1 MFEHSSV
8 VPASLVDAFSWHERP
23 GAITR
28 LMPPWQPVRVVS
40 EASNLRDGTAILS
53 LPGRLR
59 WEARHQPGAYEP
71 PYRFVDELA
80 NVSLQRVLRWKHT
93 HRFEAVDEAH
103 TRVIDEVSTRVPGAA
118 LRQMFGYR
126 HRQLA
131 DDLAAHRWAAALAP
145 RPLRIAMTGASG
157 LVGTALSAFLTTG
170 GHEVVRLARRTPR
183 GPGERRWDPLHPD
196 SDLLDG
202 VDAVIHLA
210 GASIAGRFTA
220 EHKRAIHDS
229 RISPTR
235 RLAEVAAGTGRPI
248 RFVCAS
254 AIGYYGADHG
264 DELLAEDSERGDG
277 FLAEVVAEW
286 EAAAEPARDAG
297 LHVSAVR
304 TGIVQSRNGGTLRLM
319 YPLFAAGLGG
329 RLGDGT
335 QWTSWIGIDD
345 LVDVYYRALV
355 DDRLSGPI
363 NAVAA
368 GPVRNAE
375 YAATLGRVMRRPA
388 ILPTPSFGPRLILGN
403 EGVSE
408 LVEASQRVEPAK
420 LTAAGHS
427 FRHPRL
433 EQALRHQ
440 LGRY

>member
-1 MFEHSSV
+1 MFEYSSV
-8 VPASLVDAFSWHERP
+8 VPGSLVDVFSWHERP

-40 EASNLRDGTAILS
+40 ESTNLRDGTAILG
-53 LPGRLR
+53 LPGGLR
-59 WEARHQPGAYEP
+59 WVARHQPDGFEP
-71 PYRFVDELA
+71 PHRFVDELVNA
-80 NVSLQRVLRWKHT
+80 PLRRALRWRHT
-93 HRFEAVDEAH
+93 HRFEAVDDSH
-103 TRVIDEVSTRVPGAA
+103 TRVIDEVSSRVPVAA

-131 DDLAAHRWAAALAP
+131 DDLAAHRWAAALVP
-145 RPLRIAMTGASG
+145 QPMRIAITGSSG
-157 LVGTALSAFLTTG
+157 LVGAALSAFLTTG
-170 GHEVVRLARRTPR
+170 GHDVIRLVRRTPE

-202 VDAVIHLA
+202 VDAVVHLA

-220 EHKRAIHDS
+220 EHKRAIQDS

-235 RLAEVAAGTGRPI
+235 RLAEVAARTGRPI
-248 RFVCAS
+248 RFVSAS
-254 AIGYYGADHG
+254 AIGYYGADNG
-264 DELLAEDSERGDG
+264 DELLTEDSERGDG
-277 FLAEVVAEW
+277 FLAEVVADW
-286 EAAAEPARDAG
+286 EAAADPAREAG
-297 LHVSAVR
+297 INVTVVR

-329 RLGDGT
+329 RLGDGK

-355 DDRLSGPI
+355 DDRLAGPV
-363 NAVAA
+363 NAVAPE
-368 GPVRNAE
+368 PVRNAE

-403 EGVSE
+403 EGVTE
-408 LVEASQRVEPAK
+408 LVEASQRVEPEK
-420 LTAAGHS
+420 LGAAGHV
-427 FRHPRL
+427 FRQPRL
-433 EQALRHQ
+433 EQVLRHQ
-440 LGRY
+440 AGRY